1 MQKLILVHYA
11 SLDGCMNEKK
21 IEKSGKKKEKKEKK
35 KRWSA
40 LNYKK

>member
-1 MQKLILVHYA
+1 
-11 SLDGCMNEKK
+11 MNEKK